1 MEKDLINKTEKDFES
16 IKHID
21 ENGIEFWYARELMT
35 VLEYKQWRRF
45 EQVIERAK
53 EACKNSNIS
62 IDDHFA
68 GVGKIVKAG
77 ATNKDIGDIKLT
89 RYACYLIAQNG
100 DSRKNAIALAQT
112 YFAVQTRKEVIM
124 EQNNELK
131 LFEDKKIRAKWDD
144 EQEKWYFSVV
154 DVVAVLTDNDYQK
167 SRNYW
172 KWLKNK
178 LIQEGSEL
186 VSNTIQ
192 LKMKSVDGK
201 YYNTDVM
208 TTEQILRLIQSIPSK
223 KAEPFKLWLAQ
234 VGKERIDEAYDP
246 EIAINRAL
254 DIYRKKGYS
263 EEWINQRLKTIDIR
277 KEFTD
282 ELKEKGIS
290 EAKDF
295 AILTNILTQAW
306 SGHSVKE
313 YKNLKGLKKENLR
326 DNMTNMELVLN
337 MLAETSSTEIS
348 KSKKEKGFK
357 EAQDSVIEGGNI
369 ARVAREQLEKKTGK
383 KVVSDKNAK
392 EIRKLNSATE

>member
-1 MEKDLINKTEKDFES
+1 
-16 IKHID
+16 
-21 ENGIEFWYARELMT
+21 MT
-35 VLEYKQWRRF
+35 NCHQ
-45 EQVIERAK
+45 
-53 EACKNSNIS
+53 
-62 IDDHFA
+62 
-68 GVGKIVKAG
+68 
-77 ATNKDIGDIKLT
+77 
-89 RYACYLIAQNG
+89 
-100 DSRKNAIALAQT
+100 
-112 YFAVQTRKEVIM
+112 
-124 EQNNELK
+124 LK
-131 LFEDKKIRAKWDD
+131 LKP
-144 EQEKWYFSVV
+144 S
-154 DVVAVLTDNDYQK
+154 
-167 SRNYW
+167 
-172 KWLKNK
+172 
-178 LIQEGSEL
+178 
-186 VSNTIQ
+186 
-192 LKMKSVDGK
+192 DGK
-201 YYNTDVM
+201 YYNTDVCDIEGM
-208 TTEQILRLIQSIPSK
+208 FRIIESIPSK

-369 ARVAREQLEKKTGK
+369 ARVAREQLERKTGK
-383 KVVSDKNAK
+383 RVVSNKSVK
-392 EIRKLNSATE
+392 EIRKLNSGK

>member
-1 MEKDLINKTEKDFES
+1 MK
-16 IKHID
+16 
-21 ENGIEFWYARELMT
+21 
-35 VLEYKQWRRF
+35 
-45 EQVIERAK
+45 
-53 EACKNSNIS
+53 
-62 IDDHFA
+62 
-68 GVGKIVKAG
+68 
-77 ATNKDIGDIKLT
+77 
-89 RYACYLIAQNG
+89 
-100 DSRKNAIALAQT
+100 
-112 YFAVQTRKEVIM
+112 
-124 EQNNELK
+124 QNNELK
-131 LFEDKKIRAKWDD
+131 LFEDKKIRAKWND

-154 DVVAVLTDNDYQK
+154 DIVAVLTDNDYQAGRK
-167 SRNYW
+167 YW
-172 KWLKNK
+172 SVLKTRLK
-178 LIQEGSEL
+178 KEGSEL
-186 VSNTIQ
+186 TTNCSQ

-295 AILTNILTQAW
+295 AILTNILTQVW

-369 ARVAREQLEKKTGK
+369 ARVAREQLERKTGK

-392 EIRKLNSATE
+392 EIRKLNSGKE

>member
-1 MEKDLINKTEKDFES
+1 MGQD
-16 IKHID
+16 
-21 ENGIEFWYARELMT
+21 
-35 VLEYKQWRRF
+35 
-45 EQVIERAK
+45 
-53 EACKNSNIS
+53 
-62 IDDHFA
+62 
-68 GVGKIVKAG
+68 
-77 ATNKDIGDIKLT
+77 
-89 RYACYLIAQNG
+89 
-100 DSRKNAIALAQT
+100 
-112 YFAVQTRKEVIM
+112 
-124 EQNNELK
+124 NELK
-131 LFEDKKIRAKWDD
+131 LFEDKKIRVKWDE

-154 DVVAVLTDNDYQK
+154 DVVSVLTDNDYQK

-172 KWLKNK
+172 KWLKGK
-178 LIQEGSEL
+178 LNEEGSEL
-186 VSNTIQ
+186 VSFTNQ
-192 LKMKSVDGK
+192 LKMKSADGK

-208 TTEQILRLIQSIPSK
+208 NTEQVLRLIQSIPSK

-290 EAKDF
+290 EGRDF

-306 SGHSVKE
+306 SDYSVKE

-357 EAQDSVIEGGNI
+357 EAEDSVKEGGNI
-369 ARVAREQLEKKTGK
+369 ARIAREQLERKTGK

-392 EIRKLNSATE
+392 EIRKLNSGEEQ

>member
-1 MEKDLINKTEKDFES
+1 ME
-16 IKHID
+16 
-21 ENGIEFWYARELMT
+21 R
-35 VLEYKQWRRF
+35 
-45 EQVIERAK
+45 
-53 EACKNSNIS
+53 
-62 IDDHFA
+62 
-68 GVGKIVKAG
+68 
-77 ATNKDIGDIKLT
+77 
-89 RYACYLIAQNG
+89 
-100 DSRKNAIALAQT
+100 
-112 YFAVQTRKEVIM
+112 
-124 EQNNELK
+124 NNELK
-131 LFEDKKIRAKWDD
+131 LFEDKKIRAKWND

-154 DVVAVLTDNDYQK
+154 DVIAVLTDNDYQK

-186 VSNTIQ
+186 VSDTNQ

-208 TTEQILRLIQSIPSK
+208 TTEQVLRLIQSIPSK
-223 KAEPFKLWLAQ
+223 RAEPFKLWLAQ

-290 EAKDF
+290 ESKDF

-306 SGHSVKE
+306 SGYSVKE

-348 KSKKEKGFK
+348 KSKNRKGFK
-357 EAQDSVIEGGNI
+357 EAEDSVKKGGNI
-369 ARVAREQLEKKTGK
+369 AKIAKEQLEKETGK
-383 KVVSDKNAK
+383 KVISDKNAK
-392 EIRKLNSATE
+392 EIRKLNSGEE

>member
-1 MEKDLINKTEKDFES
+1 
-16 IKHID
+16 
-21 ENGIEFWYARELMT
+21 
-35 VLEYKQWRRF
+35 
-45 EQVIERAK
+45 
-53 EACKNSNIS
+53 
-62 IDDHFA
+62 
-68 GVGKIVKAG
+68 
-77 ATNKDIGDIKLT
+77 
-89 RYACYLIAQNG
+89 
-100 DSRKNAIALAQT
+100 
-112 YFAVQTRKEVIM
+112 M

-131 LFEDKKIRAKWDD
+131 IFEDKKIRAKWDD

-154 DVVAVLTDNDYQK
+154 DVIAVLTDNDYQK

-186 VSNTIQ
+186 VSDTNQ

-208 TTEQILRLIQSIPSK
+208 TTEQVLRLIQSIPSK
-223 KAEPFKLWLAQ
+223 RAEPFKLWLAQ

-254 DIYRKKGYS
+254 DTYRKKGYS

-282 ELKEKGIS
+282 ELKEKGINAS
-290 EAKDF
+290 KDF

-306 SGHSVKE
+306 SGYSVKE

-348 KSKKEKGFK
+348 KSKNRKGFK
-357 EAQDSVIEGGNI
+357 EAEDSVKKGGNI
-369 ARVAREQLEKKTGK
+369 AKIAREQLEKETGK
-383 KVVSDKNAK
+383 NVISDKNAK
-392 EIRKLNSATE
+392 EIRELNTGEE